1 MKKQVKTSQGLEVLT
16 HNLEKNKPIE
26 LSEAMSNKLAI
37 INFFSD
43 LWEQNKIRHIDEQM
57 TRREIIEKAFQVFNV
72 DYSSL
77 YRIWNEGQE
86 KLGFTSIMPKNALQ
100 QYIINKAM
108 MAIDRI
114 EGSAEPD
121 ERAHAVQLKNLR
133 EIHDS
138 MPDIEEEREPLPTPI
153 FVFNPELLA
162 NHSALKGLD
171 IAKIVEELRASDD
184 APKRKTKKT
193 IGEAVPFQE
202 L

>member
-1 MKKQVKTSQGLEVLT
+1 MKKLINTSQGLEVLT
-16 HNLEKNKPIE
+16 QNLEKNKPLK
-26 LSEAMSNKLAI
+26 LSETMSNKLAI

-43 LWEQNKIRHIDEQM
+43 LWEENKVRCEDMQL
-57 TRREIIEKAFQVFNV
+57 TRREIIEKAFQIFNV

-100 QYIINKAM
+100 QYIVNKSM

-114 EGSAEPD
+114 EASLEPD
-121 ERAHAVQLKNLR
+121 ERAHAAHLKNLR

-138 MPDIEEEREPLPTPI
+138 MPDTEEEREPLPTPI
-153 FVFNPELLA
+153 FIFNPELLA
-162 NHSALKGLD
+162 NHSALKGIN

-184 APKRKTKKT
+184 APKKSNKKKL
-193 IGEAVPFQE
+193 GEYVAFEEQ
-202 L
+202 